1 MATIEIKPEI
11 KQKAKI
17 FCKEGNMLIDA
28 TTCPYITRTVLR
40 NICPF
45 LKAQLERK
53 DSESAKLYAKK
64 PTKGDDYY
72 VYYYKITY
80 KDGRELEIG
89 VKDDFLNLPVIEA
102 HMVTF
107 TGVEFKIW
115 PIGTEIDKINNLLFN
130 LEKSNKVKHLKVW
143 LSNGKIIKYRV
154 TFISGLIIQKVIED
168 IEKKEDVIIK
178 AFEDGKPIPSYSF
191 KAQKAYEI
199 LKKRYDWIKNM
210 KELKLVLKGNK
221 IIKYD
226 VIFGENNSI
235 SVSCPDGITI
245 YEIEK
250 DKREKPIVETYL
262 KIQDKEIKVCSI
274 SNEKEKKINML
285 LESLKDNVKKVKVYF
300 EKDTLYKYELFDKE
314 GELIK
319 REESNNILPTQQK
332 VQEKP
337 KKVAKILIRIPKGY
351 ENYIKDFELI
361 RREKSSLI
369 GKIPIDKLNDKIMFL
384 QY

>member
-1 MATIEIKPEI
+1 MATTEIKPEI

-72 VYYYKITY
+72 VYYYKIRY
-80 KDGRELEIG
+80 KDGKELEIG
-89 VKDDFLNLPVIEA
+89 VKNDFVNLPVIEA

-115 PIGTEIDKINNLLFN
+115 PIGTEIEKINDLLFN

-168 IEKKEDVIIK
+168 IEKKEDVVIK

-245 YEIEK
+245 YQIEK
-250 DKREKPIVETYL
+250 DE
-262 KIQDKEIKVCSI
+262 
-274 SNEKEKKINML
+274 NN
-285 LESLKDNVKKVKVYF
+285 NNN
-300 EKDTLYKYELFDKE
+300 
-314 GELIK
+314 
-319 REESNNILPTQQK
+319 NNISTESEKVQGKSQK
-332 VQEKP
+332 VQEK
-337 KKVAKILIRIPKGY
+337 KKVAKVLIRIPKGY
-351 ENYIKDFELI
+351 ENYIKDFELV
-361 RREKSSLI
+361 RKERSSII
-369 GKIPIDKLNDKIMFL
+369 GKIPINKLDDKIMFL
-384 QY
+384 EY